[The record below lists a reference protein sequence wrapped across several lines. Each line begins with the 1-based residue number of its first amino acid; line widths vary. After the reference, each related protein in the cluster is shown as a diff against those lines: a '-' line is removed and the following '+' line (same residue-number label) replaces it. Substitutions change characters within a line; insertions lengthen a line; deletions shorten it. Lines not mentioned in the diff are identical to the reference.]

1 MFPYVIYGKLNSF
14 NNTFSMPHP
23 EMELLSEYK
32 KKVQTAMQPVY
43 SINRITRE
51 KKYK

>member
-1 MFPYVIYGKLNSF
+1 
-14 NNTFSMPHP
+14 MPHP

-43 SINRITRE
+43 PSTE
-51 KKYK
+51 LLGK